1 MKFPAISANTV
12 IFLALA
18 SINACKQAL
27 KNGIKAGYS
36 PKVTI
41 SCEQMS
47 SRPMSTKDFAA
58 LTGQAEYCPNNDFL
72 PDLRSCEAERCSS
85 GDVVHSITVL

>member
-1 MKFPAISANTV
+1 MFVSKLSKMV
-12 IFLALA
+12 
-18 SINACKQAL
+18 L
-27 KNGIKAGYS
+27 KLDILLKA
-36 PKVTI
+36 TI

-58 LTGQAEYCPNNDFL
+58 LTGQAGYCPNNDFL
-72 PDLRSCEAERCSS
+72 PDLRPCEAERCSS